1 MEPRVVQA
9 GSGGI
14 GYGRREEKAARNA
27 GITNR
32 FPRNEE
38 KEEGLGMR
46 HSPGRVRQEMER
58 NFHEIGED
66 QRKTGD
72 GKEDK
77 MIRKGSLFT
86 LIELLIV
93 IAIIAILAAMLL
105 PALNKA
111 REKART
117 INCVNK
123 LKQIGIGVALYAQDN
138 QDRIILRPD
147 SSAYIEDG
155 TSVFQLYGPSGI
167 YAVLLSQPSGA
178 GVGR

>member
-9 GSGGI
+9 GSGGS

-86 LIELLIV
+86 LIE
-93 IAIIAILAAMLL
+93 
-105 PALNKA
+105 
-111 REKART
+111 
-117 INCVNK
+117 
-123 LKQIGIGVALYAQDN
+123 
-138 QDRIILRPD
+138 
-147 SSAYIEDG
+147 
-155 TSVFQLYGPSGI
+155 
-167 YAVLLSQPSGA
+167 
-178 GVGR
+178 

>member
-111 REKART
+111 REKAAQTKCLNNFKT
-117 INCVNK
+117 IG
-123 LKQIGIGVALYAQDN
+123 LAMFQYQADN
-138 QDRIILRPD
+138 QDWFPGYTETGK
-147 SSAYIEDG
+147 SSWT
-155 TSVFQLYGPSGI
+155 TSPLEGRWFQKLE
-167 YAVLLSQPSGA
+167 
-178 GVGR
+178 R